1 MYSLSDA
8 VELVES
14 LALESN
20 IPIDPIFVA
29 NNLYIQKHKL
39 FFKVKEY
46 LNVSVN
52 YDSDVDFIS
61 CVFKNTTSNAY
72 FITVNEKFDEIA
84 QRFAIAHC
92 VGHILLGHLEDGEVK
107 TQKKFPIECDEQ
119 DGDAS
124 IVASHLLFPTSMVES
139 AIRIGRYDVNYMAR
153 IFDVSTTLVH
163 FRLKEESYL

>member
-14 LALESN
+14 LALESG

-29 NNLYIQKHKL
+29 NNLYISRYKL
-39 FFKVKEY
+39 FFKLKQY

-52 YDSDVDFIS
+52 YDSDVELIS
-61 CVFKNTTSNAY
+61 RVFKNTDNNSY
-72 FITVNEKFDEIA
+72 VITVNKNSDVIA

-92 VGHILLGHLEDGEVK
+92 IGHILLGHLEDGDIK
-107 TQKKFPIECDEQ
+107 TQEKFPIECDEQ
-119 DGDAS
+119 DGEAS
-124 IVASHLLFPTSMVES
+124 IIASRLLLPTPMVYS
-139 AIRIGRYDVNYMAR
+139 TIHIGKCDINYMAR
-153 IFDVSTTLVH
+153 ILNVSTTLVH